1 MTGAIAMTD
10 FNYDVPGEFYSR
22 KSPGYRKP
30 SGLAYQRFNTAA
42 EAIRF
47 AMEDISPAAL
57 GGCTLVVEEERLG
70 VKELKALYVSPSF
83 PLPRRKGNLDK
94 AIVS

>member
-1 MTGAIAMTD
+1 MTD

-22 KSPGYRKP
+22 KSPGFRKP

-57 GGCTLVVEEERLG
+57 GGCALVVEGERLG
-70 VKELKALYVSPSF
+70 EKELKVLYASPNF
-83 PLPRRKGNLDK
+83 PLSRRKDNQTGK
-94 AIVS
+94 YHAESS

>member
-1 MTGAIAMTD
+1 MTE

-22 KSPGYRKP
+22 KSPGFRKP
-30 SGLAYQRFNTAA
+30 SGLAFQRFDTAA

-57 GGCTLVVEEERLG
+57 GGCTLVVEGERLG
-70 VKELKALYVSPSF
+70 AAELKALYASPNF
-83 PLPRRKGNLDK
+83 PLPKRN
-94 AIVS
+94 